1 MKKIKL
7 FPLILIFCLVLSAWS
22 PAAQAL
28 DEPDLAVQAAV
39 LADLDSGRIIYSKN
53 MDEQRS
59 PASLT
64 KIMTGLLAIEAVESG
79 QCSMEEMVTA
89 PADCQQGMDS
99 ASSNASIVSGEVM
112 SFGDYVKCALIHSA
126 NDACNVIAVHVA
138 GSIDAFVAKMNERAA
153 ALGCTNTSFADP
165 NGLSSSNKTTAYDLY
180 LITKE
185 AIKHEQFMNICNTAY
200 FEVPAT
206 NVNPARSYYSSNA
219 LLTANGTYGGGYVY
233 DGAAGVKTGY
243 TRAAGYCLASTAEK
257 NGLRMIAIVLGG
269 NGPNIDS
276 SYVSLDNFADSV
288 KLYNWVFEN
297 FSYRQVI
304 SASDPVL
311 KATVQLAAGDGNAI
325 LRAAGNVSL
334 LLPNDVDETT
344 RQLECTVYE
353 DRLVAPIEAG
363 TVLGQATITIDGVN
377 YGTIDLVTNTKIE
390 MSKTEFLK
398 QRLGEVFDKGWVKAL
413 IIIVAILLLGYFA
426 LVMRYRSLRRK
437 HLKEKKR
444 AEQRRRQER
453 EQLYRREERPTV
465 KEPTQRINKAEL
477 DDQFAGIDDFDTI
490 MREYRG
496 KNKE

>member
-28 DEPDLAVQAAV
+28 DEPELAVQAAV

-53 MDEQRS
+53 MEEQRS

-99 ASSNASIVSGEVM
+99 SSSNASIVSGEEM

-185 AIKHEQFMNICNTAY
+185 AIKHEEFMNICNTTH

-206 NVNPARSYYSSNA
+206 NVNAARSYDSSNA
-219 LLTANGTYGGGYVY
+219 LITPNGNYGSGYVY
-233 DGAAGVKTGY
+233 EYAAGVKTGY
-243 TRAAGYCLASTAEK
+243 TRAAGYCLVSTAEK
-257 NGLRMIAIVLGG
+257 DGLRMLAVVLGG
-269 NGPNIDS
+269 GGALNTGATTF
-276 SYVSLDNFADSV
+276 DNFTDSI
-288 KLYNWVFEN
+288 KLYNWVFDN

-311 KATVQLAAGDGNAI
+311 KATVQLASGDGNAI
-325 LRAAGNVSL
+325 LRAGGNVSL
-334 LLPNDVDETT
+334 LLPNDVDETA
-344 RQLECTVYE
+344 RQLECTVFE

-363 TVLGQATITIDGVN
+363 TVLGQAVITIDGVN

-398 QRLGEVFDKGWVKAL
+398 QRLGEIFDKGWVKAL
-413 IIIVAILLLGYFA
+413 IIIVAVLLLGYFA

-437 HLKEKKR
+437 HLKEKKQ
-444 AEQRRRQER
+444 AEQRRRQEQ
-453 EQLYRREERPTV
+453 EALYRREEKPAV
-465 KEPTQRINKAEL
+465 KEPTQRINRAEL
-477 DDQFAGIDDFDTI
+477 EDPFAGIDDFDKL

>member
-1 MKKIKL
+1 MKKFKL

-22 PAAQAL
+22 PAALAL
-28 DEPDLAVQAAV
+28 DEPSLAVQAAV

-79 QCSMEEMVTA
+79 QCSMDEMVTA
-89 PADCQQGMDS
+89 PADCQAGMDS
-99 ASSNASIVSGEVM
+99 SSSNASIVSGEEM
-112 SFGDYVKCALIHSA
+112 SFGDYIKCALIHSA

-153 ALGCTNTSFADP
+153 ALGCTSTSFADP

-185 AIKHEQFMNICNTAY
+185 AIKHEQFMNICNTDY

-219 LLTANGTYGGGYVY
+219 LLTANGTYGAGYVY
-233 DGAAGVKTGY
+233 EYAAGVKTGF
-243 TRAAGYCLASTAEK
+243 TQAAGYCLVSTAEK
-257 NGLRMIAIVLGG
+257 DGLRMLAVVLGG
-269 NGPNIDS
+269 GGALNTGATT
-276 SYVSLDNFADSV
+276 YDNFTDSI
-288 KLYNWVFEN
+288 KLYNWVFDN
-297 FSYRQVI
+297 FSCREVL

-311 KATVQLAAGDGNAI
+311 NVSVQLAEGDGNAI

-344 RQLECTVYE
+344 RRLECTVFE

-363 TVLGQATITIDGVN
+363 TVLGQATISIDGVN

-398 QRLGEVFDKGWVKAL
+398 QRLGEIFDRGWVKTL
-413 IIIVAILLLGYFA
+413 IVLVAILLIGYFA

-444 AEQRRRQER
+444 AEQRRRMER
-453 EQLYRREERPTV
+453 EQLYRREEKPAV
-465 KEPTQRINKAEL
+465 KEPTQRVKAV
-477 DDQFAGIDDFDTI
+477 DPAGSFDGIADFDEI
-490 MREYRG
+490 MKEYHSID
-496 KNKE
+496 KK

>member
-1 MKKIKL
+1 MKKFKL
-7 FPLILIFCLVLSAWS
+7 FPLILIFCLALSAWA
-22 PAAQAL
+22 PAALAL
-28 DEPDLAVQAAV
+28 DEPGLAVQAAV

-79 QCSMEEMVTA
+79 QCSMDEMDTA

-99 ASSNASIVSGEVM
+99 SSSNASIVSGEEM
-112 SFGDYVKCALIHSA
+112 SFGDYIKCALIHSA

-153 ALGCTNTSFADP
+153 ALGCTSTSFADP

-185 AIKHEQFMNICNTAY
+185 AIKHEQFMNICNTEY
-200 FEVPAT
+200 VEIPAT

-219 LLTANGTYGGGYVY
+219 LLTANGTYGSGYVY
-233 DGAAGVKTGY
+233 EYAAGVKTGF
-243 TRAAGYCLASTAEK
+243 TQAAGYCLVSTAEK
-257 NGLRMIAIVLGG
+257 DGVRVLAIVLGG
-269 NGPNIDS
+269 GGVLNTGAS
-276 SYVSLDNFADSV
+276 TYDNFADSV
-288 KLYNWVFEN
+288 KLYNWVFDN
-297 FSYRQVI
+297 FSYREVV
-304 SASDPVL
+304 SAADPLV
-311 KATVQLAAGDGNAI
+311 KVTVQLAEGDGSAN
-325 LRAAGNVSL
+325 LRAAGNASL
-334 LLPNDVDETT
+334 LLPNDVDETG

-363 TVLGQATITIDGVN
+363 TVLGQASIIIDGVN

-398 QRLGEVFDKGWVKAL
+398 QQLGEIFHKGWVKAL
-413 IIIVAILLLGYFA
+413 IIVVAILLIGYIA

-453 EQLYRREERPTV
+453 EQMYRRDDKPAV
-465 KEPTQRINKAEL
+465 KEPTQRINAAEL
-477 DDQFAGIDDFDTI
+477 EGQFVGLDDFDSI
-490 MREYRG
+490 MKEYNA
-496 KNKE
+496 KDKD